1 MKRIKDQSS
10 KLGKDFFFVLYFLGG
25 CQGVGEGWF
34 ERRGESRG
42 EGERGEKGL
51 V

>member
-1 MKRIKDQSS
+1 MKRIKDQCS
-10 KLGKDFFFVLYFLGG
+10 KLGKDFFCVIFFGG